1 MDERILALLETLAE
15 IHRELGPA
23 VYDGAVER
31 ARLAVATEVMIEAER
46 RSLRSRAPRKA
57 GNVVYFRGT
66 AEQPDGGG
74 DGNR

>member
-15 IHRELGPA
+15 IQRELGPA

-46 RSLRSRAPRKA
+46 RSLRSRPPRQS
-57 GNVVYFRGT
+57 GNVVYLRT
-66 AEQPDGGG
+66 AGQPDGGG
-74 DGNR
+74 DANR